1 MKRSDLSKREGISMR
16 RLPLSI
22 ALVAAVMML
31 STSAA
36 VGGPPGTFEYEE
48 VGRGMQHNSATIEDQ
63 LGQNV
68 VLQTL
73 TLEPGFGGLWS
84 THPGDGLVIVKS
96 GAVAAYANCTDK
108 EMWSTEHAYLR
119 DGGAP
124 GHANTLVKNEGKD
137 PAELVVAFFGVPT
150 DQPAGAIPWGP
161 PSADECAPHG
171 NFSPT
176 EIGRVLVYDKGQ
188 LDVQSGKKVVVQ
200 SFVVEPGF
208 NFFWHQH
215 PGPTI
220 ILQKSGT
227 IMEYTNCEE
236 KELWEPGYGYIHTP
250 GHHGQHQETAKNEGK
265 DTAIFDVIFF
275 NVWEWH
281 PSPLVPRDVQPPPSG
296 CPTASL

>member
-1 MKRSDLSKREGISMR
+1 MR

-36 VGGPPGTFEYEE
+36 IGGPPGTFEYHE
-48 VGRGMQHNSATIEDQ
+48 VGRGMAHNSATIEEQ

-68 VLQTL
+68 ALQTL
-73 TLEPGFGGLWS
+73 VLEPGFSGLWS
-84 THPGDGLVIVKS
+84 THPGDNLVIVKS
-96 GAVAAYANCTDK
+96 GTVTAYRNCTDK
-108 EMWSTEHAYLR
+108 EVWSTEHAYLR
-119 DGGAP
+119 DAGQP

-150 DQPAGAIPWGP
+150 DQPAGAVPWATAAPAGG
-161 PSADECAPHG
+161 CAPRG

-176 EIGRVLVYDKGQ
+176 ELGRVLVYDKDQ
-188 LDVQSGKKVVVQ
+188 LEVKAGKKVVVQ

-208 NFFWHQH
+208 NFFWHTH

-220 ILQKSGT
+220 VLQKAGT
-227 IMEYTNCEE
+227 IMEYTNCD
-236 KELWEPGYGYIHTP
+236 KQELWEPGYAYIHTP

-265 DTAIFDVIFF
+265 ETAIFDVIFF

-296 CPTASL
+296 CPPASL